1 MVFYCFEETLL
12 KGTENRIQ
20 GLEFEEE
27 KEGISFSFN
36 GEKETEKKQ
45 LGIWSKLRYFHN
57 TKSVEIGKNWNLYV
71 NLWSF
76 NIGQ

>member
-45 LGIWSKLRYFHN
+45 LGIWSKLRHFHN
-57 TKSVEIGKNWNLYV
+57 TNSIQIGKKLKLV
-71 NLWSF
+71 CELVKS
-76 NIGQ
+76 